1 MEKLLTLAI
10 PTNGIIQWVFPVLE
24 SIYNQ
29 GIDSNRFEVVI
40 TDNGDNEEF
49 YYKILEFK
57 KQHDNLIY
65 KKTNAY
71 MFENQIEAFK
81 IAHGTF
87 IKFINHRTRL
97 IPEAL
102 DYLLT
107 YVEKNSKEKP
117 VTFFLNGAGDIKV
130 KNKY

>member
-107 YVEKNSKEKP
+107 
-117 VTFFLNGAGDIKV
+117 
-130 KNKY
+130 